1 MSKRIV
7 VPGELVTQERK
18 RLGSNV
24 FLREGKIFSDSIG
37 FVSDSDTTTSVVP
50 LKGVYRPVMGDVIV
64 GIVAGERFSSYDVD
78 IKSFYLANV
87 SKKELRE
94 MLLPFSIVSAKV
106 IKVNE
111 MNEVL
116 LGFVRVLFGG
126 EIIDVLAVKVP
137 RVIGRNGSMLEV
149 LKKGTGCNFFVGK
162 NGKIWVKG
170 GKVGLLKQAIKMIEE
185 KAHEDNLTN
194 MVAEFLEK
202 ENGSP
207 QVGANEKQGD

>member
-7 VPGELVTQERK
+7 VPGELVTDERK

-50 LKGVYRPVMGDVIV
+50 LKGVYRPIMGDVIV

-78 IKSFYLANV
+78 INSFYLANV

-94 MLLPFSIVSAKV
+94 MLQPFSIVSAKV

-126 EIIDVLAVKVP
+126 EIIDVSAVKVP

-149 LKKGTGCNFFVGK
+149 VKKGTGCNFFVGK

-170 GKVGLLKQAIKMIEE
+170 GKVDLLKLAIKMIEE

-194 MVAEFLEK
+194 KVAEFLEK